1 MASRPHVVVRSLLI
15 CGAAASLMWAA
26 ETTPPVP
33 TNAVPWTESFSMVIS
48 GQDRVFAVYHGGNF
62 MVLAPADATNRTLL
76 LGQKDVVITAKF
88 ERDGVTGTRQRVRLS
103 SFPEAVAE
111 GDSGLFA
118 ARLEGDNLYFFGSL
132 TTPATGKGRFDI
144 IAVESSPSDA
154 QIIANQLAGIPATD
168 YVARLKA
175 ASLIREHAATQP
187 NKEFWL
193 SSSDNIISQVI
204 DDASAAAAKTQDAGL
219 LNQAITWSIETLHDT
234 TKAGRV
240 ASAAWL
246 KGTANADEIAKR
258 LRHLGMEMYKDQWQ
272 PRAEALAKEF
282 EDRFADISWKDADL
296 FYRLGRW
303 ADLHGEYLPRAK
315 DRSYRCYQAGY
326 RANPNHQGIRNELGL
341 PNMVKGDGTQTQIS
355 ADFQHTPTGTLVPAP
370 RGWKR
375 GDRVE
380 GDITWV
386 DPQSETAY
394 ISAAVIETP
403 DNPSMDLIWQNLEAS
418 LRSRPDFAIVEQDE
432 PTFPQGLAR
441 RIRFTFREGR
451 YARQHELILALNPAA
466 RVAVRLDAGFADDE
480 QVAIHQVLLSTFDR
494 LVIPNQ
500 RPLPVGK

>member
-1 MASRPHVVVRSLLI
+1 MPSRINVVVRSLLI
-15 CGAAASLMWAA
+15 CAACASLVWAA
-26 ETTPPVP
+26 DTTPHVAS
-33 TNAVPWTESFSMVIS
+33 TAVPWTESFTMAIN
-48 GQDRVFAVYHGGNF
+48 GQDRLFASYHGGNF
-62 MVLAPADATNRTLL
+62 MVLAPADASNRTLL
-76 LGQKDVVITAKF
+76 LGEKDVVIAAKF
-88 ERDGVTGTRQRVRLS
+88 ERDGVTGSRQRVRLS
-103 SFPEAVAE
+103 SFPDAVAE

-118 ARLEGDNLYFFGSL
+118 ARLEGDNLFFFGAL
-132 TTPATGKGRFDI
+132 MTPASGKGRFDI
-144 IAVESSPSDA
+144 VAVESAPSDA
-154 QIIANQLAGIPATD
+154 QIIANQLSGIPAID
-168 YVARLKA
+168 YAARLKA

-193 SSSDNIISQVI
+193 SSSDNVIAQVI
-204 DDASAAAAKTQDAGL
+204 DDATAAAAKTQDAAL
-219 LNQAITWSIETLHDT
+219 LNQAITWSLDILHDT
-234 TKAGRV
+234 TKACRV
-240 ASAAWL
+240 ASAGWL
-246 KGTANADEIAKR
+246 KGTPHADEIAKR
-258 LRHLGMEMYKDQWQ
+258 LRHLGMDLYKDQWQ
-272 PRAEALAKEF
+272 PRAEALSKEF

-355 ADFQHTPTGTLVPAP
+355 ADFQHATTGTLVPAP

-394 ISAAVIETP
+394 ISASVIETP
-403 DNPSMDLIWQNLEAS
+403 DNANMDLLWQNLEGS
-418 LRSRPDFAIVEQDE
+418 LRARPEFAIVEQDE

-451 YARQHELILALNPAA
+451 YARQHELIMALNPAA

-480 QVAIHQVLLSTFDR
+480 QVALHQVLLSTFDR

-500 RPLPVGK
+500 RPTPAGK